1 MTWAIFWLWLLFN
14 VLFSIC
20 HSISFFA
27 LTSLQSSVTWTSGS
41 TRRLTCATSN
51 GSRSSEE
58 MTKRIS
64 LNCSIGEKFSYKPI
78 SNKEIFA
85 ALNMKDWPGDKPSI
99 WQPIALKCLN
109 SFRQWER
116 MDNETP
122 MYSIPVLE
130 GNQLSFCGGS
140 RVRAEG
146 SFNLSL
152 TAILWFLSYFLILI
166 FKLSNVYIFSGLKND
181 SMSECFRLRHTV
193 RGHFFPCRF
202 IKIVPIQVSSIS
214 KSFFKLVKLLKSSM

>member
-1 MTWAIFWLWLLFN
+1 MFYSRF
-14 VLFSIC
+14 
-20 HSISFFA
+20 
-27 LTSLQSSVTWTSGS
+27 VTV
-41 TRRLTCATSN
+41 
-51 GSRSSEE
+51 SRSSPWQAFNRQSRELRE
-58 MTKRIS
+58 VREGSRVQPQTVQDLRRKWRRESHWIARLVRSFPINPFLTK
-64 LNCSIGEKFSYKPI
+64 K
-78 SNKEIFA
+78 IFA
-85 ALNMKDWPGDKPSI
+85 ALNMKDWPVDKPSI

-122 MYSIPVLE
+122 MYSIPALE

-140 RVRAEG
+140 RVRAKG

-214 KSFFKLVKLLKSSM
+214 KSFFKLVKLRKSSM